1 MGSKR
6 SVENVLSSLEA
17 RVAFY
22 REQVAVHAE
31 RQTFHAQQEAH
42 HREQQALQKAELEK
56 ALQSLETF
64 RAVVTSAVDLPGVS
78 PQPDETPLPPPNR
91 KMVGRLIMLAV
102 DSPELEEP
110 FGPSDVA
117 AETNRSFNDHLRKP
131 VGPRTASDVLRRML
145 AAGEIELVRR
155 GTANRE
161 ALYKRGPLDES

>member
-6 SVENVLSSLEA
+6 SVEDVLSRLEA
-17 RVAFY
+17 RVAFH
-22 REQVAVHAE
+22 REQVAVHAG
-31 RQTFHAQQEAH
+31 RQTFHAQREAH

-64 RAVVTSAVDLPGVS
+64 HAVVNSAVDLS
-78 PQPDETPLPPPNR
+78 PKPDEIPLPPRNR
-91 KMVGRLIMLAV
+91 KMVSRLVMLAV
-102 DSPELEEP
+102 EGPELEEP
-110 FGPSDVA
+110 FGPWDVA
-117 AETNRSFNDHLRKP
+117 EETNRRFKDHLPKP
-131 VGPRTASDVLRRML
+131 VGSRTASDVLRRML